1 MVEFIIKKIIIYDSF
16 LIKSIF
22 LVIVNKKPH
31 FKKVHLLIFQFPS
44 PPAWNNWL
52 SHLLYLYSFAYF
64 AFALP
69 YVRMALQA

>member
-44 PPAWNNWL
+44 PPT
-52 SHLLYLYSFAYF
+52 
-64 AFALP
+64 
-69 YVRMALQA
+69 